1 MDLQHV
7 GRGPRQG
14 GGAWWVPVTIVAG
27 LVVVAALVVAVVL
40 APDEVD
46 NDGSSVPLP
55 SRVGLAARAAL
66 VVLGSDE
73 KEFEA
78 ARAELLSVLDARRDR
93 LPEGA
98 HTTVS
103 ENLEVIEA
111 QINAIS
117 EELERLPDDPRLTRL
132 LADAYRQEL
141 ELLQMAASLP
151 VADEPVD
158 GS

>member
-1 MDLQHV
+1 MDFQHV
-7 GRGPRQG
+7 GHGPPQG
-14 GGAWWVPVTIVAG
+14 GGEWWVPVTIVAG
-27 LVVVAALVVAVVL
+27 LVVAAALVVALVL
-40 APDEVD
+40 VPDQVD
-46 NDGSSVPLP
+46 NDGSSVPLT

-66 VVLGSDE
+66 VALGSDE

-78 ARAELLSVLDARRDR
+78 ARSELLAVLDARRDR
-93 LPEGA
+93 WPEGA
-98 HTTVS
+98 HSTVS

-117 EELERLPDDPRLTRL
+117 KELERSPDDARLARL
-132 LADAYRQEL
+132 LADAYRREL

-158 GS
+158 DS